1 SVGLDSEAVN
11 GTTPGFGPGLEPS
24 GPAEYSD
31 RAIASSRAC
40 VLCALPGTRWLLACS
55 HSCMEEHALTSLPT
69 KQPPVAAFFSVLMTR
84 CEFAGEDQHVTAG
97 QPVEREFVGQFHA

>member
-1 SVGLDSEAVN
+1 
-11 GTTPGFGPGLEPS
+11 
-24 GPAEYSD
+24 
-31 RAIASSRAC
+31 
-40 VLCALPGTRWLLACS
+40 
-55 HSCMEEHALTSLPT
+55 MEEHALTSLPT